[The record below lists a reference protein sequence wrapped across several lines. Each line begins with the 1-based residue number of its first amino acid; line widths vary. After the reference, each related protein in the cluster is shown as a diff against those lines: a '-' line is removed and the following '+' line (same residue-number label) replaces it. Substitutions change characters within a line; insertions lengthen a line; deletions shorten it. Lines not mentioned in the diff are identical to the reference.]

1 MPLVDRITFRTTL
14 KQDWEQYCLQCG
26 VSSSEAL
33 RQLIS
38 KLLTGGTELERA
50 LNIPQGVIPKDKNN
64 LAKNNKAE
72 INQARNNQARH
83 RVEIRLTTQEY
94 DKLVEHAQQSG
105 FSPAKWLVTL
115 LRYQFIRHTP
125 LTVLELDKLDERLY
139 QVRMIGHNLNQVA
152 RALNSHE
159 LHPSQVDL
167 MPVLQ
172 QLMQNLDAEKQALRT
187 ITSHNIDRW

>member
-1 MPLVDRITFRTTL
+1 MSLVGRITFRTAL
-14 KQDWEQYCLQCG
+14 KQDWEQYCLHCG

-33 RQLIS
+33 RQLVS
-38 KLLTGGTELERA
+38 KLLTGDTALERV
-50 LNIPQGVIPKDKNN
+50 LNIPQGVIPQPQPQ
-64 LAKNNKAE
+64 
-72 INQARNNQARH
+72 NQNNQAKH
-83 RVEIRLTTQEY
+83 RVEIRLTTLEY

-139 QVRMIGHNLNQVA
+139 QVRMIGHHLNQVA

-172 QLMQNLDAEKQALRT
+172 LLMQNLDAEKQALRT
-187 ITSHNIDRW
+187 IASHNIDRW

>member
-38 KLLTGGTELERA
+38 KLLTGDTEFERA
-50 LNIPQGVIPKDKNN
+50 LNIPQGVIPQPKNSQ
-64 LAKNNKAE
+64 AK
-72 INQARNNQARH
+72 INQARH

-125 LTVLELDKLDERLY
+125 LTLLELDKLDERLY

-187 ITSHNIDRW
+187 IASHNIDRW

>member
-1 MPLVDRITFRTTL
+1 MRLDGRITFRTAL
-14 KQDWEQYCLQCG
+14 KQDWEQYCLQSG
-26 VSSSEAL
+26 MSSSEVV

-38 KLLTGGTELERA
+38 KLLTGGTELERV
-50 LNIPQGVIPKDKNN
+50 LNIPKGGIPPDKNN
-64 LAKNNKAE
+64 QAK
-72 INQARNNQARH
+72 H

-94 DKLVEHAQQSG
+94 DKLIEHAQQTG

-115 LRYQFIRHTP
+115 VRYQFIRHTP

-139 QVRMIGHNLNQVA
+139 QVRMIGRNLNQVA

-167 MPVLQ
+167 MPTLQ
-172 QLMQNLDAEKQALRT
+172 LLMQNIEAEKQALRT
-187 ITSHNIDRW
+187 IACHNLDRW

>member
-1 MPLVDRITFRTTL
+1 MPLAGRITFRTAL

-38 KLLTGGTELERA
+38 KLLTGGTDLEHA
-50 LNIPQGVIPKDKNN
+50 LNIPQGHIPQPK
-64 LAKNNKAE
+64 
-72 INQARNNQARH
+72 NNQAQKNQDRH

-94 DKLVEHAQQSG
+94 DKLVEHAQQTG
-105 FSPAKWLVTL
+105 FSPAKWLLTL

-172 QLMQNLDAEKQALRT
+172 LLMQNLDAEKQALRA
-187 ITSHNIDRW
+187 IASHNINRW

>member
-1 MPLVDRITFRTTL
+1 MSLVGRITFRTAL

-38 KLLTGGTELERA
+38 KLLTGDTELERV
-50 LNIPQGVIPKDKNN
+50 LNIPQEVIPQPKNN
-64 LAKNNKAE
+64 QVK
-72 INQARNNQARH
+72 H

-159 LHPSQVDL
+159 LHPSQVNL

-172 QLMQNLDAEKQALRT
+172 LLMQNLDAEKQALRT
-187 ITSHNIDRW
+187 IAGHNIDRW

>member
-1 MPLVDRITFRTTL
+1 MPLAGRITFRTAL

-26 VSSSEAL
+26 MSSSEAL
-33 RQLIS
+33 RQLVS
-38 KLLTGGTELERA
+38 KLLTGDTDLA
-50 LNIPQGVIPKDKNN
+50 HISNIPQGVLPKSNN
-64 LAKNNKAE
+64 RQAKKS
-72 INQARNNQARH
+72 QARH
-83 RVEIRLTTQEY
+83 RIEIRLTTQEY
-94 DKLVEHAQQSG
+94 EQLISHAQQTG

-139 QVRMIGHNLNQVA
+139 QVRMLGHNLNQVA

-167 MPVLQ
+167 MPTLQ
-172 QLMQNLDAEKQALRT
+172 RLMQNLDAEKQALRT
-187 ITSHNIDRW
+187 IASHNIERW

>member
-1 MPLVDRITFRTTL
+1 MPLAGRITFRTTL

-26 VSSSEAL
+26 VNSSEAL

-50 LNIPQGVIPKDKNN
+50 LNIPQGVIPQPK
-64 LAKNNKAE
+64 
-72 INQARNNQARH
+72 NNQAKH

-115 LRYQFIRHTP
+115 ARYQFIRHTP

-139 QVRMIGHNLNQVA
+139 QLRMIGHNINQVA

-159 LHPSQVDL
+159 LHPSQVNL

-172 QLMQNLDAEKQALRT
+172 LLMQNLDAEKQALRT
-187 ITSHNIDRW
+187 IASHNIDRW

>member
-1 MPLVDRITFRTTL
+1 MPLAGRITFRTPL

-26 VSSSEAL
+26 MRSSEVL

-38 KLLTGGTELERA
+38 KLLTGDTDIAHVLS
-50 LNIPQGVIPKDKNN
+50 IPKGILPTSKNSQ
-64 LAKNNKAE
+64 AKKT
-72 INQARNNQARH
+72 QARH
-83 RVEIRLTTQEY
+83 RIEIRLTTQEY
-94 DKLVEHAQQSG
+94 DKFVEHAKHSG

-139 QVRMIGHNLNQVA
+139 QVRMLGHNLNQVA

-167 MPVLQ
+167 MPTLQ
-172 QLMQNLDAEKQALRT
+172 LLLQNLDAEKQALRA
-187 ITSHNIDRW
+187 IASHNLDRW

>member
-1 MPLVDRITFRTTL
+1 MRLAGRITFRTAL
-14 KQDWEQYCLQCG
+14 KQDWEQYCLQHG
-26 VSSSEAL
+26 MSSSEIL

-38 KLLTGGTELERA
+38 KLLTGGSELA
-50 LNIPQGVIPKDKNN
+50 HILNIPKELIPGPK
-64 LAKNNKAE
+64 
-72 INQARNNQARH
+72 NNQAKH

-94 DKLVEHAQQSG
+94 DKLIEHAQQTG

-115 LRYQFIRHTP
+115 VRYQFIRHTP

-159 LHPSQVDL
+159 LHPSQIDL
-167 MPVLQ
+167 MPTLQ
-172 QLMQNLDAEKQALRT
+172 LLMQNLDTEKQALRT
-187 ITSHNIDRW
+187 IASHNLDRW

>member
-1 MPLVDRITFRTTL
+1 MPLAGRITFRTAL

-38 KLLTGGTELERA
+38 KLLTGDTELERV
-50 LNIPQGVIPKDKNN
+50 LNIPQGVIPQSKNN
-64 LAKNNKAE
+64 QVK
-72 INQARNNQARH
+72 H
-83 RVEIRLTTQEY
+83 RVEIRLTMQEY

-159 LHPSQVDL
+159 LHPSQVNL

-172 QLMQNLDAEKQALRT
+172 LLMQNLDAEKQALRT
-187 ITSHNIDRW
+187 IASHNIDRW